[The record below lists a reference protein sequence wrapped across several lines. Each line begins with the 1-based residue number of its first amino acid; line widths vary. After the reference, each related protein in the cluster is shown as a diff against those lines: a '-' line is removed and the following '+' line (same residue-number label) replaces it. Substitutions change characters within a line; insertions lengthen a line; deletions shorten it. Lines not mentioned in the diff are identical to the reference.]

1 MDYDVLGTGGA
12 RARRRAAAA
21 LVGLV
26 VAATVLLGVRN
37 EGARRLEET
46 RAQVA
51 ARFGSADPSFFQPPS
66 VAEADNAAT
75 ALLRAALAIRLTTD
89 EQRLLLAT
97 PSDWSER
104 EGEARALLVAHAAD
118 LARLRSAAGRSRA
131 SFELDYS
138 AGADTDLPPFL
149 ALGRAAQLLQL
160 HAHLAAR
167 DGDAALAA
175 GSIAALGRLADA
187 LWNEPTLVTSL
198 LAASYEMRQL
208 EAAREL
214 VVGGT
219 ADAAALAAVRDA
231 ILRRDPA
238 HDLRRAVG
246 GESASLLDLLGGP
259 ERRRRMGAFWRLVD
273 PVAGDW
279 LVAESLRPHLALA
292 TAAGLPYPQ
301 LADRVDRAREEALL
315 AGPYEDLVADLA
327 RFARRVKTIAA
338 QRQLA
343 RAALGVRLA
352 AIEEGE
358 YPAAAA
364 EVASLPAEDPLGGGP
379 VGYERT
385 AAGSARL
392 TLPAAGE
399 VLAAIP
405 SPARDRARS
414 DLLVWELPPA

>member
-1 MDYDVLGTGGA
+1 MGYEVLGTGGA
-12 RARRRAAAA
+12 RTRRAAAA
-21 LVGLV
+21 ILIVLA
-26 VAATVLLGVRN
+26 VAAAVLLAVRTQ
-37 EGARRLEET
+37 GARRLDEA
-46 RAQVA
+46 RAQVT
-51 ARFGSADPSFFQPPS
+51 ARFGSADPSFYQPPA
-66 VAEADNAAT
+66 VADADNAAT
-75 ALLRAALAIRLTTD
+75 AFLRAALTIRLTGD
-89 EQRLLLAT
+89 EQRLLLAA
-97 PSDWSER
+97 PSDWAER

-118 LARLRSAAGRSRA
+118 LARLRSAAERPRA
-131 SFELDYS
+131 SFEVDYS
-138 AGADTDLPPFL
+138 DGADAELPPFV

-167 DGDAALAA
+167 DGDAGLAA

-187 LWNEPTLVTSL
+187 LWNEPTLITSL

-214 VVGGT
+214 VGGGT
-219 ADAAALAAVRDA
+219 ADAAALAAVRDSL
-231 ILRRDPA
+231 LRRDPA

-246 GESASLLDLLGGP
+246 GESASLLDRLDGP
-259 ERRRRMGAFWRLVD
+259 QRRRGMGAFWRLVD

-292 TAAGLPYPQ
+292 TAADLPYPQ
-301 LADRVDRAREEALL
+301 LADRVEREREEALL
-315 AGPYEDLVADLA
+315 AGPYEDSVADLA

-358 YPAAAA
+358 YPLAAA
-364 EVASLPAEDPLGGGP
+364 EVAPLPAEDPLGGGP

-385 AAGSARL
+385 PAGSARL

-405 SPARDRARS
+405 LAARERSRS
-414 DLLVWELPPA
+414 DLLTWELPSV